1 MKTFKQFICESINAK
16 SQNEEYLEQLDK
28 IEKIYKLFKSYPNT
42 DYIEKLNVTYDRKE
56 TIGRRGDE
64 FYVYK
69 LDMPAVERFAQ
80 VKLNTI
86 SDIAAKDKKPYT
98 GRHVCISAYD
108 KKTDT
113 FAIGC
118 GGLHHRNDNPI
129 WVVIFKF
136 ENGHVNE
143 IEIGLNT
150 RLLDNDDPEL
160 NVEPTKLHSRWIAG
174 MFTDIWETYTA
185 RD

>member
-16 SQNEEYLEQLDK
+16 SQNEEYLQQLDK

-69 LDMPAVERFAQ
+69 LDMSAVERFAQ

-86 SDIAAKDKKPYT
+86 SDIAAKDKKTIY
-98 GRHVCISAYD
+98 R
-108 KKTDT
+108 KTCMY
-113 FAIGC
+113 I
-118 GGLHHRNDNPI
+118 
-129 WVVIFKF
+129 
-136 ENGHVNE
+136 
-143 IEIGLNT
+143 
-150 RLLDNDDPEL
+150 
-160 NVEPTKLHSRWIAG
+160 
-174 MFTDIWETYTA
+174 
-185 RD
+185 

>member
-1 MKTFKQFICESINAK
+1 MKTFKQFVCESINAK

-28 IEKIYKLFKSYPNT
+28 IEKIYELFKSYPNT

-69 LDMPAVERFAQ
+69 LDMSAVERLAK
-80 VKLNTI
+80 VELNTI
-86 SDIAAKDKKPYT
+86 SAAAAKDKKPYT
-98 GRHVCISAYD
+98 GRHVCISEYD
-108 KKTDT
+108 RKADT
-113 FAIGC
+113 YTIGG
-118 GGLHHRNDNPI
+118 GGLRRRDDKPV
-129 WVVIFKF
+129 WVVIFRFK
-136 ENGHVNE
+136 EGHVNE
-143 IEIGLNT
+143 IEIGINT
-150 RLLDNDDPEL
+150 RLLDFGDPEL

-174 MFTDIWETYTA
+174 MFYDIWETYVV